1 MGYYICPG
9 CCKEFDIVPAFLNH
23 KKRNVGCHDKKIMLR
38 SRYNELQRQANPR
51 GTADQPSVQEP
62 LPVWPPVSDP
72 SPASFNPS
80 YTFAPPNQAPSL
92 VPTAAQ
98 LAEFQLGTASS
109 FGNGS
114 CTYSS
119 FDVFD
124 HFPTLSFN
132 PSNHFAG
139 NLGAPSQDLLRN
151 PWAEGADAACSSN
164 AELTETVQDNL
175 ATQTC
180 AEAPPAK
187 PGPGALDGN
196 VEDFLFA
203 EKAYIRRVSKGRV
216 IYQHPTAG
224 QTYGKGQTKWEAERK
239 KNDEIRNGNQ
249 YAMWGSK
256 DEWESVKWMATNK
269 VSQSSI
275 NDLLKTERYRQA
287 KYSFSNAKSLFK
299 KIEKEMGGFGGPEWH
314 AEDIALA
321 EAPKDKSTLF
331 WRDLQECADFQMGQL
346 RFAGKMSFAPE
357 LHLDADEATRLFGNP
372 WTADDWHERQE
383 TLPRGTTY
391 GGIFM
396 ASDSTI
402 LSTHS
407 GDVAAHA
414 VYMTLA
420 NLDQSVRASTSEDA
434 WVLVAY
440 IPKSKFQHAMSAME
454 DRPKAVRT
462 KLLGVLNR
470 RLFHRCMSIITR
482 PLRRTDPHDVV
493 DPEGNIRS
501 VLYELTGYIAD
512 LEEQWL
518 VSGLG
523 GQTCP
528 HCSSHTTNLGDV
540 DCGPSRDP
548 DDVLK
553 TIKKI
558 KKDYKAAWGRSP
570 SLEEFVNLAGEHHL
584 NGVDKPFWQ
593 SLRPRLDIFHVLSP
607 DLLHGFHKY
616 FYDHIF
622 RFNRTGMGQD
632 EYDARLLSQVQFS
645 GDRTFL
651 HGVSHIS
658 QMTGNEH
665 RLLERTHLPIV
676 AGAPGVINEK
686 VIRATRGAVDCI
698 YLAQLPTQSERTLQ
712 AYEAAYRDFMANR
725 QAWIDNGTRRGKKE
739 VIPHFNIPKMHVTR
753 HHVHHVRRKGSA
765 NNYTTE
771 TMEHLHKGVKDAY
784 RASNRREWKEQM
796 VRWLTRRERIRDFE
810 AWMAWCEMEK
820 KRKELEHESVS
831 QIGHGDNPT
840 CGELNTEDGS
850 DDSSVVPE
858 LVDEDVGTDG
868 EGEIEGGGEED
879 YEDPEAYGERLADE
893 EEGQESAT
901 NDRVRCWLAR
911 QASAEVGGGSRKRKR
926 RSDLDDPTPRSRP
939 RPRLQKTHLISDLQ
953 KINFKPSKIRK
964 PIQEIC
970 QSYDLKLPD
979 FLRQVKQSSHLT
991 NLPITVDE
999 YTLIDVWHSLR
1010 THLHSAAHKSGA
1022 KMQRIRSKPANGS
1035 RAAKHD
1041 PVFFVNAEGKNA
1053 RTAEIGDCSVAQ
1065 VRLIFRLTP
1074 CTLIPNP
1081 PLMTYVSMFTKIPR
1095 LASRITGLRTISKVG
1110 GPPVIHGPAP
1120 RDVHRDNVLD
1130 RFSDFYLNRFRNIDD
1145 YMFMYSNAL

>member
-1 MGYYICPG
+1 MAGSG
-9 CCKEFDIVPAFLNH
+9 VLDTHQHGAS
-23 KKRNVGCHDKKIMLR
+23 G
-38 SRYNELQRQANPR
+38 SW
-51 GTADQPSVQEP
+51 TQEP
-62 LPVWPPVSDP
+62 LLQWPSASNP
-72 SPASFNPS
+72 SNPPPISFNF
-80 YTFAPPNQAPSL
+80 TFAP
-92 VPTAAQ
+92 T
-98 LAEFQLGTASS
+98 
-109 FGNGS
+109 
-114 CTYSS
+114 
-119 FDVFD
+119 
-124 HFPTLSFN
+124 
-132 PSNHFAG
+132 
-139 NLGAPSQDLLRN
+139 APSQDPFWN
-151 PWAEGADAACSSN
+151 PWPENADAAWFSN
-164 AELTETVQDNL
+164 TGVTVTAQENP
-175 ATQTC
+175 ATQTRV
-180 AEAPPAK
+180 EVPQTEPE
-187 PGPGALDGN
+187 PGVLDGSP
-196 VEDFLFA
+196 EDFLLA
-203 EKAYIRRVSKGRV
+203 EKAYIRRISKGRV

-224 QTYGKGQTKWEAERK
+224 RTYGKRQTKWEAERK
-239 KNDEIRNGNQ
+239 KNDELRSGNP

-299 KIEKEMGGFGGPEWH
+299 KIEKDMGGFGGPEWH

-331 WRDLQECADFQMGQL
+331 FRDLKECADFQMGQL

-357 LHLDADEATRLFGNP
+357 LHLDADETTRLFENP

-383 TLPRGTTY
+383 TLPPGTTY

-396 ASDSTI
+396 ASDSTV

-454 DRPKAVRT
+454 HRPKAVRT

-482 PLRRTDPHDVV
+482 PLRRTEPHDVV
-493 DPEGNIRS
+493 DPEGNVRS

-518 VSGLG
+518 VAGLG

-528 HCSSHTTNLGDV
+528 HCSSHTTHLGDV
-540 DCGPSRDP
+540 ECGPSRDP

-558 KKDYKAAWGRSP
+558 KDDYKKAWKRSP
-570 SLEEFVNLAGEHHL
+570 TLEEFVNLAGEHHL
-584 NGVDKPFWQ
+584 NGVDKPFWK
-593 SLRPRLDIFHVLSP
+593 SLRPRLNIFHVLSP

-632 EYDARLLSQVQFS
+632 EYDARLLSQVHYS

-658 QMTGNEH
+658 QMTGTEH

-676 AGAPGVINEK
+676 VEAPGVINEK

-698 YLAQLPTQSERTLQ
+698 YLAQLPTQSERVLQ
-712 AYEAAYRDFMANR
+712 AYDQAYKEFMANR

-765 NNYTTE
+765 TNYTTE

-796 VRWLTRRERIRDFE
+796 VRWLTRRERIKDFE

-820 KRKELEHESVS
+820 KRRELEHESVS
-831 QIGHGDNPT
+831 QIGRGDNPT
-840 CGELNTEDGS
+840 SGELESEDGS
-850 DDSSVVPE
+850 DDSSVDLEVNNVE
-858 LVDEDVGTDG
+858 DAKTDGGDESEGDIEG
-868 EGEIEGGGEED
+868 EGEGEED
-879 YEDPEAYGERLADE
+879 YEDPEAYGERLKGDE
-893 EEGQESAT
+893 ESQESSR

-911 QASAEVGGGSRKRKR
+911 QASAEVEGGSRKRKR
-926 RSDLDDPTPRSRP
+926 RPDVDDPAPRSRP
-939 RPRLQKTHLISDLQ
+939 RPRLQLTHLISDLQ
-953 KINFKPSKIRK
+953 KINLKPSKSSK
-964 PIQEIC
+964 PIRQIC
-970 QSYDLKLPD
+970 QTYGIDLAE
-979 FLRQVKQSSHLT
+979 FMRQIERNPHT
-991 NLPITVDE
+991 TGLPIAVDE
-999 YTLIDVWHSLR
+999 YTQIDVWHALR
-1010 THLHSAAHKSGA
+1010 THLHSTAHKSGA
-1022 KMQRIRSKPANGS
+1022 KMQRIRSKPATSS
-1035 RAAKHD
+1035 RVAKHD

-1053 RTAEIGDCSVAQ
+1053 WTA
-1065 VRLIFRLTP
+1065 
-1074 CTLIPNP
+1074 
-1081 PLMTYVSMFTKIPR
+1081 K
-1095 LASRITGLRTISKVG
+1095 
-1110 GPPVIHGPAP
+1110 
-1120 RDVHRDNVLD
+1120 LD
-1130 RFSDFYLNRFRNIDD
+1130 GK
-1145 YMFMYSNAL
+1145 

>member
-1 MGYYICPG
+1 MAGSSY
-9 CCKEFDIVPAFLNH
+9 FDTHRDGTNGSQAPARPSFPNS
-23 KKRNVGCHDKKIMLR
+23 NPDPAPIPFDPNR
-38 SRYNELQRQANPR
+38 SSA
-51 GTADQPSVQEP
+51 APSQGP
-62 LPVWPPVSDP
+62 LPLP
-72 SPASFNPS
+72 
-80 YTFAPPNQAPSL
+80 TAPP
-92 VPTAAQ
+92 
-98 LAEFQLGTASS
+98 LAEFQLDATPS
-109 FGNGS
+109 FGNEW
-114 CTYSS
+114 CTYPP
-119 FDVFD
+119 VFD
-124 HFPTLSFN
+124 HFATPSFN
-132 PSNHFAG
+132 PLNNFAG
-139 NLGAPSQDLLRN
+139 DLGASSQDLFRN
-151 PWAEGADAACSSN
+151 PWVGSADAAWFAS
-164 AELTETVQDNL
+164 AGVTETAHDNL
-175 ATQTC
+175 ITQTHVEAVQP
-180 AEAPPAK
+180 AEQ
-187 PGPGALDGN
+187 GPEALDGN
-196 VEDFLFA
+196 SEDFLFA

-224 QTYGKGQTKWEAERK
+224 QIYGKGQTKWEAERK
-239 KNDEIRNGNQ
+239 KNDEVRGGNQ

-275 NDLLKTERYRQA
+275 NDLLKTERYREA

-314 AEDIALA
+314 ADDIALA

-357 LHLDADEATRLFGNP
+357 LHLDDDETTRLFGNP

-396 ASDSTI
+396 ASDATI

-440 IPKSKFQHAMSAME
+440 IPKSKFQHAMSSME
-454 DRPKAVRT
+454 HRPKAVRT

-482 PLRRTDPHDVV
+482 PLRRTEPHDVV

-518 VSGLG
+518 VAGLG

-528 HCSSHTTNLGDV
+528 HCSSHTTHLGDV
-540 DCGPSRDP
+540 ECGPSRDP
-548 DDVLK
+548 DNVLK

-558 KKDYKAAWGRSP
+558 KEDYKKAWKRSP

-584 NGVDKPFWQ
+584 NGVDKPFWK

-607 DLLHGFHKY
+607 DLLHGFHK
-616 FYDHIF
+616 YDHIF

-632 EYDARLLSQVQFS
+632 EYDARLLSQVHYS

-665 RLLERTHLPIV
+665 WLLERTHLPIV
-676 AGAPGVINEK
+676 AEAPGVINEK

-698 YLAQLPTQSERTLQ
+698 YLAQLPTQSERSLQ
-712 AYEAAYRDFMANR
+712 AYEAAYKEFMANR

-753 HHVHHVRRKGSA
+753 HHVHHIRRKGSA

-831 QIGHGDNPT
+831 QIGRGDNLT
-840 CGELNTEDGS
+840 CGELDTEDGS
-850 DDSSVVPE
+850 DASSVIPE
-858 LVDEDVGTDG
+858 VVDEDVKTDN
-868 EGEIEGGGEED
+868 EGETEGDGEED
-879 YEDPEAYGERLADE
+879 YEDPETYGERLADE
-893 EEGQESAT
+893 EEGQETAT
-901 NDRVRCWLAR
+901 NDWVRRWLAR

-926 RSDLDDPTPRSRP
+926 RPDLDDPTPRSRP
-939 RPRLQKTHLISDLQ
+939 RPRLQETHLISDLQ

-964 PIQEIC
+964 PIREIC
-970 QSYDLKLPD
+970 QNYDLNLAD
-979 FLRQVKQSSHLT
+979 FLRQIKQDAYLT
-991 NLPITVDE
+991 DLPITVDE
-999 YTLIDVWHSLR
+999 YTRIDVWHSLR
-1010 THLHSAAHKSGA
+1010 THLHSTAHKSGA

-1041 PVFFVNAEGKNA
+1041 PVFFLNAEGKNA
-1053 RTAEIGDCSVAQ
+1053 RTA
-1065 VRLIFRLTP
+1065 
-1074 CTLIPNP
+1074 
-1081 PLMTYVSMFTKIPR
+1081 K
-1095 LASRITGLRTISKVG
+1095 
-1110 GPPVIHGPAP
+1110 
-1120 RDVHRDNVLD
+1120 LD
-1130 RFSDFYLNRFRNIDD
+1130 GE
-1145 YMFMYSNAL
+1145 